1 MSTKQVNP
9 AMASYLKTLTQLE
22 NGSGG
27 KSYRE
32 DQRPLDIKLR
42 PGEVYA
48 VITPDDDRFYRT
60 VMVKENPFT
69 TGFNFLVSNPV
80 QGSIP
85 PQMKVVAQHALFR
98 QMREMNAF
106 QNLEAFPFPRVEW
119 ASHFLNIA
127 HTAGFPYW
135 GHQQGFLHWEP
146 LQTMGRKG
154 RGALPPRRRTT

>member
-9 AMASYLKTLTQLE
+9 AMVSYLKTLTQLE
-22 NGSGG
+22 SGSGG

-48 VITPDDDRFYRT
+48 VICPDDDRLYRT

-85 PQMKVVAQHALFR
+85 PQMKVVSQHSVFKK
-98 QMREMNAF
+98 MRGMNGF
-106 QNLEAFPFPRVEW
+106 QSLEAFPYKGNLRDAQS
-119 ASHFLNIA
+119 ASGDGLV
-127 HTAGFPYW
+127 T
-135 GHQQGFLHWEP
+135 QQHKN
-146 LQTMGRKG
+146 LQKRK
-154 RGALPPRRRTT
+154 RQ

>member
-22 NGSGG
+22 SGSGG

-80 QGSIP
+80 QGSVP

-106 QNLEAFPFPRVEW
+106 QNLEAFPYRGTLRDAQSATGDGLV
-119 ASHFLNIA
+119 
-127 HTAGFPYW
+127 T
-135 GHQQGFLHWEP
+135 QQHKDLLKRNG
-146 LQTMGRKG
+146 Q
-154 RGALPPRRRTT
+154 

>member
-80 QGSIP
+80 QGSVP

-106 QNLEAFPFPRVEW
+106 QNLEAFPYKGNLRDANSSSGDGLV
-119 ASHFLNIA
+119 
-127 HTAGFPYW
+127 T
-135 GHQQGFLHWEP
+135 QQHKN
-146 LQTMGRKG
+146 LQKRNGQ
-154 RGALPPRRRTT
+154 

>member
-1 MSTKQVNP
+1 
-9 AMASYLKTLTQLE
+9 MASYLKTLTQLE

-80 QGSIP
+80 QGSVP

-106 QNLEAFPFPRVEW
+106 QNLEAFPYKGNLRDAQS
-119 ASHFLNIA
+119 ASGDGLV
-127 HTAGFPYW
+127 T
-135 GHQQGFLHWEP
+135 QQHKDLLKRNG
-146 LQTMGRKG
+146 Q
-154 RGALPPRRRTT
+154 